1 MREIKFRGKV
11 RKTEFFETVND
22 TYPINKDYW
31 VYGWLVK
38 DADGKTF
45 ILPADETHVDDKDN
59 KLYFDGVPIIPEVDP
74 ETVGQYTGQK
84 DENGREI
91 YEGDIVKWA
100 NGYMPPNAGVVTYW
114 ENGCQFA
121 CVMDYGAFNLVKKYA
136 AGGHLSEYKHNT
148 FIVIGNIHDNP
159 ELLKE

>member
-11 RKTEFFETVND
+11 RKIEFFETVND

-59 KLYFDGVPIIPEVDP
+59 RLYFDGVPIIPEVAP
-74 ETVGQYTGQK
+74 ETIGEYTGQK
-84 DENGREI
+84 DKNGQEI
-91 YEGDIVKWA
+91 YEGDVVATVLHGCRYVQEVVWSDFT
-100 NGYMPPNAGVVTYW
+100 NGFSFRGHGCGPIFHKSSYM
-114 ENGCQFA
+114 E
-121 CVMDYGAFNLVKKYA
+121 
-136 AGGHLSEYKHNT
+136 
-148 FIVIGNIHDNP
+148 VIGNIHDNP
-159 ELLKE
+159 ELLEQ

>member
-11 RKTEFFETVND
+11 RKTELFETVND

-38 DADGKTF
+38 DADGETF

-74 ETVGQYTGQK
+74 ETVGQYTGLK
-84 DENGREI
+84 DKNGREI
-91 YEGDIVKWA
+91 YEGDVVATVFYGCRYVQEVVWSDVT
-100 NGYMPPNAGVVTYW
+100 NGFSFRS
-114 ENGCQFA
+114 NGCGPIFHKSLY
-121 CVMDYGAFNLVKKYA
+121 M
-136 AGGHLSEYKHNT
+136 E
-148 FIVIGNIHDNP
+148 VIGNIHDRSATQGDACQSKNP
-159 ELLKE
+159 ELLSP

>member
-11 RKTEFFETVND
+11 RKIEFFETVND

-59 KLYFDGVPIIPEVDP
+59 KLYFDGEPIIPEVDP
-74 ETVGQYTGQK
+74 ETIGEYTGQK
-84 DENGREI
+84 DKNGREI
-91 YEGDIVKWA
+91 YEGDIMRDVDGNTCEVIWQQES
-100 NGYMPPNAGVVTYW
+100 AGFRQYDHVLQLCD
-114 ENGCQFA
+114 N
-121 CVMDYGAFNLVKKYA
+121 
-136 AGGHLSEYKHNT
+136 
-148 FIVIGNIHDNP
+148 FIEEEFDEIIGNIHDDP
-159 ELLKE
+159 EFLKE

>member
-11 RKTEFFETVND
+11 RKIEFFETVND

-59 KLYFDGVPIIPEVDP
+59 KLYFDGEPIIPEVDP
-74 ETVGQYTGQK
+74 ETVGEYIGLK
-84 DENGREI
+84 DKNGLEI
-91 YEGDIVKWA
+91 YEGD
-100 NGYMPPNAGVVTYW
+100 VVATVV
-114 ENGCQFA
+114 NGCRYVQEVVWSDITNGFSF
-121 CVMDYGAFNLVKKYA
+121 C
-136 AGGHLSEYKHNT
+136 GHGCGPMFHKPSCME
-148 FIVIGNIHDNP
+148 VIGNIHDDP
-159 ELLKE
+159 ELLKP

>member
-59 KLYFDGVPIIPEVDP
+59 KLYFDGEPIIPEVDP
-74 ETVGQYTGQK
+74 ETVGQFTGMVDRNKQ
-84 DENGREI
+84 EI
-91 YEGDIVKWA
+91 YEGDILYDHYSNNRFRVYFTRA
-100 NGYMPPNAGVVTYW
+100 SFDVEGILEA
-114 ENGCQFA
+114 
-121 CVMDYGAFNLVKKYA
+121 DYR
-136 AGGHLSEYKHNT
+136 HLSDVAIDSE
-148 FIVIGNIHDNP
+148 VIGNIHDNP
-159 ELLKE
+159 ELLEQREPNQNGL